1 MPLDKHFSTQ
11 GLCFPVCKTKEP
23 GEGSL
28 ATPGSWETLVS
39 YFLHVGAQR
48 MLEFHLSP
56 MEQSVFTKCDS
67 NAQSKSRLLLMVASP
82 LSVPRLYPLTL
93 FTLSPT

>member
-1 MPLDKHFSTQ
+1 
-11 GLCFPVCKTKEP
+11 
-23 GEGSL
+23 
-28 ATPGSWETLVS
+28 
-39 YFLHVGAQR
+39 